1 MNEKEQG
8 TSRYIEQKL
17 KYAQGICCSI
27 TFNDVAKNF
36 CFIFGKPLL
45 NGIFIEKYDIL
56 HKNHY
61 TFLCH

>member
-1 MNEKEQG
+1 MNEQEQG
-8 TSRYIEQKL
+8 ILRYSEQKL

-27 TFNDVAKNF
+27 TFNDVAKKL

-45 NGIFIEKYDIL
+45 NGILIEKYDVQ
-56 HKNHY
+56 KNHH